1 MAAVS
6 VLLVVHHTAS
16 PALDAMLQAVLDG
29 AGAVPEV
36 EVRSAAAL
44 TCSPV
49 EVLGADGLVLGTPAN
64 MGYMSGALKVF
75 FDGCYYPVLREK
87 AGLAYGLFV
96 HGNDDTAGAVGS
108 VERLADGLRWKRA
121 LPPVA
126 VVGPVE
132 RADRERLFELGATLA
147 ATIS

>member
-1 MAAVS
+1 MS

-29 AGAVPEV
+29 AGQVPEV
-36 EVRSAAAL
+36 QVRTAAAL

-49 EVLGADGLVLGTPAN
+49 DVLQADGLVLGTPAN
-64 MGYMSGALKVF
+64 MGYMAGALKVF

-87 AGLAYGLFV
+87 PGLPYDLYV
-96 HGNDDTAGAVGS
+96 HGNDDTRGAVGS
-108 VERLADGLRWKRA
+108 VERLAAGLRWRAA

-126 VVGPVE
+126 VVGPV
-132 RADRERLFELGATLA
+132 DKQVREALVELGGTVAALLA
-147 ATIS
+147 